1 MADKRISDLVEA
13 AFITANDMFVMEQ
26 GNVAKKVT
34 GQTFES
40 WLLEMADGRGG
51 IQTIVK
57 TGSTGTNPVVDTYTI
72 TYSDESTSTF
82 TVTNGK
88 KGTKGDQ
95 GDPGP
100 AATVLSSSIQ
110 YAQSSS
116 GTTPPSSG
124 WQDNPPSSVTQGN
137 YLWTKTVITFS
148 DNTPVTFYAVSRF
161 GRDGTG
167 AVSSVCNVSPDANG
181 NVTLSASNVGALPS
195 TYTPPVSSVNG
206 ETGAV
211 TLDASDVGALPSNTT
226 AADINAAELDSN
238 SKVKAAQAS
247 SAIVSKTASF
257 TLALTDA
264 GRFIGVNSWSDVTAT
279 IPTNASVA
287 FPVGTE
293 VEIAQLGAGAV
304 TIAGASGVTIDSLDS
319 MLSIAGQYA
328 TVCLKKIGTNEWLL
342 AGALS

>member
-1 MADKRISDLVEA
+1 MADKRISELESAEFV
-13 AFITANDMFVMEQ
+13 TANDLFVMEQ
-26 GNVAKKVT
+26 GNRAKKVT
-34 GQTFES
+34 GQALEN
-40 WLLEMADGRGG
+40 WLLEISDGHGG
-51 IQTIVK
+51 IQTIAK
-57 TGSTGTNPVVDTYTI
+57 TSSAGTNPVVDTYTI
-72 TYSDESTSTF
+72 TFSDETTTTF

-88 KGTKGDQ
+88 KGTKGDR
-95 GDPGP
+95 GVPGP
-100 AATVLSSSIQ
+100 AATVTASTIQ
-110 YAQSSS
+110 YAESSS
-116 GTTPPSSG
+116 GTDHPTSG
-124 WQDNPPSSVTQGN
+124 WQSTPPTPATQGN
-137 YLWTKTVITFS
+137 YLWAKTVITFS
-148 DNTPVTFYAVSRF
+148 DGTPVTIYSVSRY
-161 GRDGTG
+161 GRDGSG
-167 AVSSVCNVSPDANG
+167 AVSSVCNVSPDGNG
-181 NVTLSASNVGALPS
+181 NVALTASNVGALPS

-226 AADINAAELDSN
+226 AADINAAELDSD

-264 GRFIGVNSWSDVTAT
+264 GRFIGVNSSSDVTAT
-279 IPTNASVA
+279 IPANASVA

-304 TIAGASGVTIDSLDS
+304 TVAGASGVTIDSLDS
-319 MLSIAGQYA
+319 MLSTAGQYA